1 MKRWISYVA
10 GAVAFSF
17 VAAVLGF
24 GAALDGYSQFTHPVG
39 LLGARTIPHA
49 FAFNAF
55 GFVVPGLLSVVV
67 AWQWRKRLPDG
78 TPWAARIGARLA
90 LLSALAFAAQGLL
103 PLDPTDLDAPASHA
117 HATAWM
123 LWWVALLPAACLLAA
138 GLRKDPARRALALAS
153 LVLAILVVCL
163 AGFVAPAV
171 RAVAGPR
178 GLLLTG
184 VGGLLLVR
192 LGTQALSPALWTAF
206 AGAVPPRS

>member
-55 GFVVPGLLSVVV
+55 GFVVPGLLAAVV
-67 AWQWRKRLPDG
+67 AWQWRKRLPDA
-78 TPWAARIGARLA
+78 TPWAARIAARLA

-163 AGFVAPAV
+163 VMLPLDALLPAVSQRVVFVAWLAWM
-171 RAVAGPR
+171 
-178 GLLLTG
+178 
-184 VGGLLLVR
+184 LLVAR
-192 LGTQALSPALWTAF
+192 NANG
-206 AGAVPPRS
+206 

>member
-55 GFVVPGLLSVVV
+55 GFVVPGLLAAVV

-78 TPWAARIGARLA
+78 TPWAARIAARLA

-123 LWWVALLPAACLLAA
+123 LWWVALVPAACLLAA
-138 GLRKDPARRALALAS
+138 GLRKDPARRTLALAS
-153 LVLAILVVCL
+153 LVLAILIVCL
-163 AGFVAPAV
+163 VMLPLDALLPAVSQRVVFVAWLAWM
-171 RAVAGPR
+171 
-178 GLLLTG
+178 
-184 VGGLLLVR
+184 LLVAR
-192 LGTQALSPALWTAF
+192 NANG
-206 AGAVPPRS
+206 